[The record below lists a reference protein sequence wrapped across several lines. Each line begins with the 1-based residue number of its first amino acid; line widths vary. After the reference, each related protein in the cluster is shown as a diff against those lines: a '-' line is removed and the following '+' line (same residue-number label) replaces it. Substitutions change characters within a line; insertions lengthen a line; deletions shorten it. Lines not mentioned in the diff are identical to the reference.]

1 MKMMKRW
8 FTSLAYKQT
17 VQRIEWILEY
27 REIAGNSHKT
37 KEILAGELERL
48 RTLIHDSPKR
58 EAEYRR
64 FLLEVDAK

>member
-27 REIAGNSHKT
+27 RDTAGNSSKT
-37 KEILAGELERL
+37 KGLLEMELEKL
-48 RTLIHDSPKR
+48 KGLIHDSPKR
-58 EAEYRR
+58 EAEYHRLI
-64 FLLEVDAK
+64 FEVDAK